1 MNSKCEKCGGEL
13 IEGSMTGMHGV
24 FFYPDGEINKL
35 KPKRSP
41 VICYCCKRCG
51 NCCKRCGM
59 IQGFTATQPEK
70 LDQ

>member
-1 MNSKCEKCGGEL
+1 MNIKCEKCGGEL
-13 IEGSMTGMHGV
+13 IEGSMAGMHGV

-51 NCCKRCGM
+51 M

-70 LDQ
+70 LDH

>member
-51 NCCKRCGM
+51 
-59 IQGFTATQPEK
+59 K
-70 LDQ
+70 LSLKN

>member
-1 MNSKCEKCGGEL
+1 MNNKCEKCSGEL
-13 IEGSMTGMHGV
+13 IEGSMAGMHGV

-51 NCCKRCGM
+51 M

>member
-24 FFYPDGEINKL
+24 

-41 VICYCCKRCG
+41 VICY
-51 NCCKRCGM
+51 CCKRCGM